1 MINKPLIE
9 SIFSR
14 IPTCFKLYLPFS
26 ILTVISAFTSCVK
39 EKERKSI
46 PSWKEAWNISF
57 TEVRRTFESGVV
69 FNDFG
74 YQLKPEWRFK
84 ILSDTSVS
92 IYSPK
97 LNSFTTAHIQFDHD
111 SIYNFAWA
119 WLRVRKLSK
128 DSILF
133 QVMKVKDKR
142 VLRKQSNIYMT
153 LYSDDYIKYKL
164 RRELAD
170 LVKPNSQDSIFIKNK
185 IHLANADTSKAFP
198 AHEQAILKSRSSLL
212 TIKKVSASD
221 NEMHDVFDPFLP
233 EYDITI
239 KKSYKPF
246 NYSFSVVINQEGKLL
261 FRRSRIF
268 IMPEFENRIKST
280 IRGIINGYLSAY
292 LDTHPGKTFGIPHST
307 IVFMNV
313 RGVK

>member
-1 MINKPLIE
+1 MINQLSIE
-9 SIFSR
+9 SIFRR
-14 IPTCFKLYLPFS
+14 IRTCFKLYLRLS
-26 ILTVISAFTSCVK
+26 IFTVILVFTSCVK
-39 EKERKSI
+39 HEEKKNT
-46 PSWKEAWNISF
+46 PSWKKAWNISF
-57 TEVRRTFESGVV
+57 TEVRRTFESGVA

-97 LNSFTTAHIQFDHD
+97 LKRFETAHIQFDHD

-119 WLRVRKLSK
+119 WLRLRKLSK

-164 RRELAD
+164 KRKLSD
-170 LVKPNSQDSIFIKNK
+170 LVKPNSQDSIFIKDK
-185 IHLANADTSKAFP
+185 IHLANADTSNAFP
-198 AHEQAILKSRSSLL
+198 AHQQAILKSKSSLL
-212 TIKKVSASD
+212 AIKKISASD
-221 NEMHDVFDPFLP
+221 KEMHGVFDPFLP

-239 KKSYKPF
+239 KKSYKSF

-268 IMPEFENRIKST
+268 IMPEFEERINST
-280 IRGIINGYLSAY
+280 IRGVVNGYLSAY
-292 LDTHPGKTFGIPHST
+292 LDTYPGKTFGIPHST

-313 RGVK
+313 RGVR

>member
-1 MINKPLIE
+1 MINKPTIE
-9 SIFSR
+9 LIFSQIR
-14 IPTCFKLYLPFS
+14 TYPNLFLGLS
-26 ILTVISAFTSCVK
+26 ILLTVILAFPGCV
-39 EKERKSI
+39 EKEEKKNT
-46 PSWKEAWNISF
+46 PSWKETWNISF

-74 YQLKPEWRFK
+74 HQLKPEWRFK
-84 ILSDTSVS
+84 ILSDTTVS

-97 LNSFTTAHIQFDHD
+97 MNRFVTAHIQFDHD

-133 QVMKVKDKR
+133 QVMKVKDQR
-142 VLRKQSNIYMT
+142 VVRKQSNIYMT

-164 RRELAD
+164 KKNLAD
-170 LVKPNSQDSIFIKNK
+170 LVKPTSRDTIFIKDR
-185 IHLANADTSKAFP
+185 IRVANTDTSKAFP
-198 AHEQAILKSRSSLL
+198 AHEQAILKSKSSLL
-212 TIKKVSASD
+212 TINKTSDSD
-221 NEMHDVFDPFLP
+221 NLIP

-239 KKSYKPF
+239 KKSYKSF
-246 NYSFSVVINQEGKLL
+246 SYSFSAVINEEGKIL
-261 FRRSRIF
+261 FHRSRVL

-292 LDTHPGKTFGIPHST
+292 IDTQPGKTFGMPHST
-307 IVFMNV
+307 IVFINV
-313 RGVK
+313 RGVE

>member
-1 MINKPLIE
+1 MINRPSTE
-9 SIFSR
+9 AIFSR
-14 IPTCFKLYLPFS
+14 AHICFKLYLGLS
-26 ILTVISAFTSCVK
+26 ILTVILSFTSCVK
-39 EKERKSI
+39 EEERKNT
-46 PSWKEAWNISF
+46 PSWKEAWNVSF

-74 YQLKPEWRFK
+74 YQLKPDWRFK

-97 LNSFTTAHIQFDHD
+97 LNRVTTAHIQFDHD

-164 RRELAD
+164 KKKIAD
-170 LVKPNSQDSIFIKNK
+170 LVKPNSQDSIFIKDK
-185 IHLANADTSKAFP
+185 IQLANADTSKAFP
-198 AHEQAILKSRSSLL
+198 AHEQAILKSKSSLL
-212 TIKKVSASD
+212 TIKKISASD
-221 NEMHDVFDPFLP
+221 NDMHDVFDPFLP

-268 IMPEFENRIKST
+268 IMPEFQDRIKST

>member
-1 MINKPLIE
+1 MIKPSTE
-9 SIFSR
+9 SKFNPIHTFIKR
-14 IPTCFKLYLPFS
+14 YPRLL
-26 ILTVISAFTSCVK
+26 ILTVILAFTSCVK
-39 EKERKSI
+39 EEEKKII
-46 PSWKEAWNISF
+46 PSWKEAWNVSF
-57 TEVRRTFESGVV
+57 TEVRRTFASGVV

-74 YQLKPEWRFK
+74 HQLKPEWRFK

-97 LNSFTTAHIQFDHD
+97 INRFVTAHIQFDHD

-133 QVMKVKDKR
+133 QVMKVKDTR

-164 RRELAD
+164 KKNLAD
-170 LVKPNSQDSIFIKNK
+170 LVKPNRQDSIFIMDR
-185 IHLANADTSKAFP
+185 IHLANTDTSKAFP
-198 AHEQAILKSRSSLL
+198 AHEQAILNSKSSLL
-212 TIKKVSASD
+212 TINKTSD
-221 NEMHDVFDPFLP
+221 PDNLIS

-239 KKSYKPF
+239 KRSYKPF
-246 NYSFSVVINQEGKLL
+246 NYSFSVVIDQEGKLL
-261 FRRSRIF
+261 FRRSRVF
-268 IMPEFENRIKST
+268 IMPEFENRINST
-280 IRGIINGYLSAY
+280 IRGIVNGYLSAY
-292 LDTHPGKTFGIPHST
+292 LDTHPGKTLGAPHST

>member
-1 MINKPLIE
+1 MIKPSIE
-9 SIFSR
+9 STFSR
-14 IPTCFKLYLPFS
+14 IHTCFKLCLGLS
-26 ILTVISAFTSCVK
+26 ILTVIPALTSCVK
-39 EKERKSI
+39 EEEKKKT

-97 LNSFTTAHIQFDHD
+97 INRFATAHIQFDHD

-119 WLRVRKLSK
+119 WLRIRKLSK

-164 RRELAD
+164 KTTLAD
-170 LVKPNSQDSIFIKNK
+170 LIKPNSQDSIFIKDK

-198 AHEQAILKSRSSLL
+198 AHEQAILKSKNSLL

-221 NEMHDVFDPFLP
+221 NEMHNGYDPFLP
-233 EYDITI
+233 EYDIMI
-239 KKSYKPF
+239 KKSYKSF

-268 IMPEFENRIKST
+268 MMPEFEDRIKRS
-280 IRGIINGYLSAY
+280 IRGIVNGYLSAY

-313 RGVK
+313 RGFK